1 MKMIKPRTKRAD
13 NKQRNQEIV
22 DLRKQFLSYKEIA
35 ERLNITTDVV
45 NQILR
50 RARYDGSIN
59 LPRRI
64 DRYLYLL
71 QKEKVL
77 DNRVGRMSEICNILG
92 IDCIDWILRCK
103 PDDLNFAEFIGVM
116 IKDEYLEDLD
126 R

>member
-1 MKMIKPRTKRAD
+1 MKMKKPRTKRAE

-22 DLRKQFLSYKEIA
+22 DLRKQRLSYKQIGN
-35 ERLNITTDVV
+35 RLNITTNVV

-50 RARYDGSIN
+50 RARNDGKIN
-59 LPRRI
+59 LPRCT
-64 DRYLYLL
+64 DPYSYLL

-77 DNRVGRMSEICNILG
+77 DNRVGRMSEICNVLG

-116 IKDEYLEDLD
+116 LKDEYLEDLD
-126 R
+126 G

>member
-13 NKQRNQEIV
+13 NKQLNKEIV
-22 DLRKQFLSYKEIA
+22 KLRKQLLSYKEIA

-64 DRYLYLL
+64 DPYSYLL

-77 DNRVGRMSEICNILG
+77 DNRVGRMSEICNVLG
-92 IDCIDWILRCK
+92 IDCINWILRCK

-116 IKDEYLEDLD
+116 LKDEYLEELD

>member
-22 DLRKQFLSYKEIA
+22 ELRKQLLSYKEIA

-64 DRYLYLL
+64 DPYSYLL

-77 DNRVGRMSEICNILG
+77 DNRVGRMSEICNVLG

-103 PDDLNFAEFIGVM
+103 PDNLNFAEFVGVM

-126 R
+126 G

>member
-22 DLRKQFLSYKEIA
+22 ELRKQLLSYKEIA
-35 ERLNITTDVV
+35 KRLNITTDVV

-64 DRYLYLL
+64 DPYSYLL

-77 DNRVGRMSEICNILG
+77 DNRVGRMSEICNVLG

-116 IKDEYLEDLD
+116 LKDGYLEDLD
-126 R
+126 G

>member
-35 ERLNITTDVV
+35 ERLNITTNVV

-50 RARYDGSIN
+50 RSRYDGSIN
-59 LPRRI
+59 LPCRT
-64 DRYLYLL
+64 DPYSYLL

-77 DNRVGRMSEICNILG
+77 DNRVGKMSEICNVLG
-92 IDCIDWILRCK
+92 IDCINWILKCK
-103 PDDLNFAEFIGVM
+103 PDDLNFAEFVGVM

-126 R
+126 V